1 MRRRAFLRGLAISG
15 ATLASGCVRENPPLP
30 SPPPSSS
37 AAATATPATPSP
49 VPTVVSPDWNA
60 LRAALRDGLVRS
72 GDASYEAARV
82 LYNTRFD
89 AVRPQA
95 VARCATAEDVR
106 ECVRFARTFGVP
118 LALRSGGHSYAGW
131 STGAGLVVDVG
142 RMPGIDVQSDRVT
155 VGAGARLIDLYDAVA
170 ARGQGVPAG
179 SCASVGVTGL
189 TLGGGMGVLSRAWG
203 LTCDDLVAAQVVT
216 ADGQVRDCDEARDAD
231 LFWALR
237 GGGGGSFGVVTS
249 LTLRTHPAAALAIGF
264 LSWPWSRAAAV
275 VSAWPAGVWR
285 AAGSLWSTPRLPTR
299 GQGPEGHSATGRNAG
314 RAAARARFGPVS

>member
-1 MRRRAFLRGLAISG
+1 MRRRAFLRGLALGG
-15 ATLASGCVRENPPLP
+15 AAVATGCVRGEAQTSP
-30 SPPPSSS
+30 SPSPSPSAIASVIPP
-37 AAATATPATPSP
+37 TTPSP
-49 VPTVVSPDWNA
+49 APTVGPPDWNA

-72 GDASYEAARV
+72 GDATYDAARV

-89 AVRPQA
+89 AVRPLA
-95 VARCATAEDVR
+95 VARCATTEDVR
-106 ECVRFARTFGVP
+106 ECVRFARAYGIA
-118 LALRSGGHSYAGW
+118 LALRSGGHSYGGW
-131 STGAGLVVDVG
+131 STGTGLVVDVG
-142 RMPGIDVQSDRVT
+142 RMSAIDVQRDRVT

-170 ARGQGVPAG
+170 ARGQGIPAG

-249 LTLRTHPAAALAIGF
+249 LTLRAHPATALAIGF

-275 VSAWPAGVWR
+275 VSAWQVWMSR
-285 AAGSLWSTPRLPTR
+285 ATDGFGLP
-299 GQGPEGHSATGRNAG
+299 SAKR
-314 RAAARARFGPVS
+314 